1 MSKLIMVNG
10 VAERKAKIG
19 DLENGDVFEH
29 QGDVYM
35 VLASRVSATKDRAA
49 DTMLLGNLSKYTIT
63 ALHKG
68 TEVFKVEAELVL
80 K

>member
-1 MSKLIMVNG
+1 MVNG

-35 VLASRVSATKDRAA
+35 VLANRVSVAKDLAT

-63 ALHKG
+63 SLHKG